1 MSRDMKG
8 ERYLPPRHLR
18 FVTLGIAR
26 DVDVDVKDEE
36 GEEETKISEEE
47 DDDETETKDDASD
60 TVTSHL
66 NTTKSTS
73 SSSRSACLELI
84 ASLGQYVKDEIV
96 LQRLVP
102 YVSL

>member
-1 MSRDMKG
+1 MKG
-8 ERYLPPRHLR
+8 ERYFSSAASQIRHS
-18 FVTLGIAR
+18 LGIAR

-36 GEEETKISEEE
+36 GEEETKKSEEEE
-47 DDDETETKDDASD
+47 DDDETETKGGLLPILSLL
-60 TVTSHL
+60 TSTL
-66 NTTKSTS
+66 RNLRLP
-73 SSSRSACLELI
+73 SSRSACLELI